1 MSNIA
6 GSNGIVIRELS
17 YRDIPSLVDIYIESF
32 KGMNDERVVRR
43 WIECKYRSKP
53 ISVYYVASLE
63 DRIVGYILWTEHGG
77 FRSDVVIELE
87 QVAVRREFRGKGIAS
102 KLIKDSLQRFTE
114 EYINSR
120 GARLK
125 LVIVTTSKDNAAKE
139 LYKRVLNASE
149 VCTISDLYSTDESI
163 LIAVMD
169 RSIHKG

>member
-77 FRSDVVIELE
+77 FRSDAVIELE